1 MRASPRLEIHVLAL
15 FPCPFVFTGSSAISG
30 QGILRNRL
38 RCPALSLCIP
48 FSLSRPATHWESLR
62 TPTAPRAAPS
72 STYSAAPSRTHLAPH
87 LSKTPRR
94 WIYCR
99 DCWWGRRG
107 RARESSR
114 PWELQTVLA
123 HTGMDPFQSILVAAA
138 ISRGWKSPKP
148 RAAHS
153 LRKLCQPFKEARSF
167 TLGVGG
173 SGQRFLNSEER
184 SFLEQES
191 IFPIRFIA
199 EMERDAGL

>member
-1 MRASPRLEIHVLAL
+1 MVAPD
-15 FPCPFVFTGSSAISG
+15 
-30 QGILRNRL
+30 
-38 RCPALSLCIP
+38 LSLCVP
-48 FSLSRPATHWESLR
+48 FPFSRPATRWESLR

-72 STYSAAPSRTHLAPH
+72 STYSAAPSRPHLAPH

-94 WIYCR
+94 WVYCQ
-99 DCWWGRRG
+99 DCWWGRKG

-114 PWELQTVLA
+114 PREPQTVLA
-123 HTGMDPFQSILVAAA
+123 HTSMDPFQSILVAAA

-153 LRKLCQPFKEARSF
+153 LRKLCQSFKEARSF
-167 TLGVGG
+167 ALGVGG

-184 SFLEQES
+184 SFLAQES
-191 IFPIRFIA
+191 IFPTQLIA